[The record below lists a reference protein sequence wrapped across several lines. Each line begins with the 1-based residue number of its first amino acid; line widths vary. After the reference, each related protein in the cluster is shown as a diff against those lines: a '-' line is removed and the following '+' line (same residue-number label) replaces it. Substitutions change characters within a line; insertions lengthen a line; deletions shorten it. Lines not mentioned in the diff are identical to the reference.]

1 MTKGSILM
9 ITAEYRGYGGVES
22 VMNSLCNGLNN
33 LGYETTIGAYS
44 FLENPPNDIAKIN
57 ITRFKDLKTNPN
69 GRDFDIIHAHQA
81 KMIYHSLFTSKPF
94 VFHFHGANG
103 FFQELLLKI
112 ILRICKNHVS
122 KIIPVSH
129 AAASEQLINIVGQIP
144 RDVIY
149 NAVDTNFFHP
159 NLPKNFKKGD
169 PQLVFVSNL
178 YPTKNVLQIIH
189 MMPKII
195 EFYPEAHLQIVG
207 NGKEFQ
213 NAKNLIKKKKLEK
226 NVELVG
232 SVSEDEKRLR
242 LASSDIYVSASKYEA
257 LPLSP
262 LEAMACGKPVVLSDI
277 PPHKE
282 IVSFSKAGSTF
293 SLLSENDLTKKI
305 QEVYEKR
312 LSLSSVAR
320 NFAEE
325 HDWPSA
331 CKKLDKIY
339 EELLT

>member
-1 MTKGSILM
+1 M

-44 FLENPPNDIAKIN
+44 FLENPPHDIAKIN

-122 KIIPVSH
+122 KIIPVSQ
-129 AAASEQLINIVGQIP
+129 AASDQFTKMIGRFP
-144 RDVIY
+144 GDVIY
-149 NAVDTNFFHP
+149 NAVDSEFFHP
-159 NLPKNFKKGD
+159 NLPQTFKKGT
-169 PQLVFVSNL
+169 PQLLFVGNL
-178 YPTKNVLQIIH
+178 YPTKNVLHILEN
-189 MMPKII
+189 MPKIL
-195 EFYPEAHLQIVG
+195 ELYPETHLQIVG
-207 NGKEFQ
+207 NGKDYQ
-213 NAKNLIKKKKLEK
+213 NAKKVVKKKKLEK
-226 NVELVG
+226 YVELQG
-232 SVSEDEKRLR
+232 SVSEEEKRLR
-242 LASSDIYVSASKYEA
+242 YSSCDIYVSASRYDTYD
-257 LPLSP
+257 LPSV
-262 LEAMACGKPVVLSDI
+262 EAMACGKPVVLSDI

-282 IVSFSKAGSTF
+282 ILNLAKAGRIF
-293 SLLSENDLTKKI
+293 SLSTKNDLTKKI

-312 LSLSSVAR
+312 LSLSSLAR

-325 HDWPSA
+325 HDWESA

-339 EELLT
+339 EELLA